1 MQDQEEEE
9 CLERMRE
16 RQRKNNEQQHLS
28 LVYTQPVC
36 LPSLLN
42 NVKFLGPTCIPKCG
56 KDQRDCNHYV
66 EVHLKQ

>member
-9 CLERMRE
+9 YLERMRE
-16 RQRKNNEQQHLS
+16 RQRRNDEQQYLS
-28 LVYTQPVC
+28 LVPSQCV
-36 LPSLLN
+36 LPSLVN
-42 NVKFLGPTCIPKCG
+42 NVKFLGPIPKCG